1 MSQVP
6 GAPDGP
12 PIGGSAEEFG
22 AEAPAP
28 PPPEVTVLDATG
40 PDPATEPE
48 PEAEP
53 GYTSPPPDDA
63 TGRRPG
69 IIEAVADLLQF
80 IVDWLRQEAGAIMH
94 DKIVIPGQKLGLTL
108 ASGCAAAFLAA
119 LGLGFISVGVF
130 MLLGQ
135 WLTYA
140 GALLL
145 IGGVLV
151 LGAIVFTVIKMRS
164 MQK

>member
-6 GAPDGP
+6 GMPAGAPRE
-12 PIGGSAEEFG
+12 GSADVTDV
-22 AEAPAP
+22 EAPAP
-28 PPPEVTVLDATG
+28 PLGDVPEDRT
-40 PDPATEPE
+40 PE
-48 PEAEP
+48 P
-53 GYTSPPPDDA
+53 PPPSMPKPPPPKA
-63 TGRRPG
+63 EETSRPG

-80 IVDWLRQEAGAIMH
+80 VVDWLRQEAGAIMH

-108 ASGCAAAFLAA
+108 ASGCAAALLLS
-119 LGLGFISVGVF
+119 LGLGFISVGLF
-130 MLLGQ
+130 ILLGE

-145 IGGVLV
+145 TGGVLV
-151 LGAIVFTVIKMRS
+151 LGAVVFTVIKMRS